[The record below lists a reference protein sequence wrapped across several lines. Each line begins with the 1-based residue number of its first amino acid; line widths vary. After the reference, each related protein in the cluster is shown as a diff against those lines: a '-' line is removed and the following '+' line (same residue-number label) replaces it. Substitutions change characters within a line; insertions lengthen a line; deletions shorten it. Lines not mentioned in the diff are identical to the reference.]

1 MIRVPVS
8 IPGEEIKISKV
19 KIEYPKII
27 CLVRKNLDKFA
38 RKRVES
44 KDGNLW
50 KYIRAIGGN
59 FYFEISNG

>member
-8 IPGEEIKISKV
+8 IPEEEIKISRV

-44 KDGNLW
+44 EDSNL
-50 KYIRAIGGN
+50 
-59 FYFEISNG
+59 